1 MDFYMRILAVLGV
14 SLILVGCGGAPPPET
29 AEQPPAAEPPAEE
42 AVTSATMTWT
52 GWLADEKCAREGKA
66 ATDDHAGC
74 AQGCVKGGQPIV
86 FVSETDKA
94 VYTLDSLE
102 KVQEHV
108 GHKVTL
114 EGTMDGTTIAVA
126 SVTM

>member
-1 MDFYMRILAVLGV
+1 MGFYMRILAVLGV
-14 SLILVGCGGAPPPET
+14 AVILVGCGGAPAPET
-29 AEQPPAAEPPAEE
+29 AEQPPAAEPPAEKPAE
-42 AVTSATMTWT
+42 TAAMTWT
-52 GWLADEKCAREGKA
+52 GWLADEKCARAGKA

-74 AQGCVKGGQPIV
+74 AANCVKGGQPIV
-86 FVSETDKA
+86 FVSESDKA
-94 VYTLDSLE
+94 VYTLDSPD
-102 KVQEHV
+102 KVKEHV

>member
-1 MDFYMRILAVLGV
+1 MGFNMRILAVLGV
-14 SLILVGCGGAPPPET
+14 ALILVGCGGAPVPET
-29 AEQPPAAEPPAEE
+29 AEQPPAEEPPVEE
-42 AVTSATMTWT
+42 PATSATMTWT
-52 GWLADEKCAREGKA
+52 GWLADEKCALGGKA
-66 ATDDHAGC
+66 ATDDHGGC
-74 AQGCVKGGQPIV
+74 AQNCFKGGQPIV
-86 FVSETDKA
+86 FVSEADKA
-94 VYTLDSLE
+94 VYTLDSPD

>member
-1 MDFYMRILAVLGV
+1 MGFNMRILAVLGV
-14 SLILVGCGGAPPPET
+14 ALILVGCGGAPVPET
-29 AEQPPAAEPPAEE
+29 AEQSPAEE
-42 AVTSATMTWT
+42 PPVEEPATSATMTWT
-52 GWLADEKCAREGKA
+52 GWLADEKCALGGKA

-74 AQGCVKGGQPIV
+74 AQNCVKGGQPIV
-86 FVSETDKA
+86 FVSEADKA
-94 VYTLDSLE
+94 VYTLDSPD

>member
-1 MDFYMRILAVLGV
+1 MGFYMRILAVLGV
-14 SLILVGCGGAPPPET
+14 AVILVGCGGAPAPET
-29 AEQPPAAEPPAEE
+29 AEQPPAEEPPAETPVE
-42 AVTSATMTWT
+42 TATMTWT
-52 GWLADEKCAREGKA
+52 GWLADEKCALEGKA

-86 FVSETDKA
+86 FVSESDKA
-94 VYTLDSLE
+94 VYTLDSPD